1 MRYCYLLV
9 LVLLL
14 GAGCQAPSR
23 EPDEVVARVG
33 SYAIGKEEFDEA
45 FKASSYAAQDNPS
58 SRQAFLE
65 NMINQKLILLEAQ
78 AQGLDKDKEFLK
90 MIENFWQQSLLTVA
104 LQSKS
109 AEGGNLD
116 QWVAY
121 LRQKTNV
128 VINGEYLK

>member
-1 MRYCYLLV
+1 MRYFYIMLLMFV
-9 LVLLL
+9 
-14 GAGCQAPSR
+14 GAGCQAPSAQ
-23 EPDEVVARVG
+23 PTEVVAQVG
-33 SYAIGKEEFDEA
+33 PYAIGKDEFDAA
-45 FKASSYAAQDNPS
+45 FKASSYATQDDAA

-128 VINGEYLK
+128 VVNGEYLK